1 MNKSL
6 TKHRI
11 SLLLF
16 FACIVVTQAQT
27 GYKQVGESYITIAGT
42 STLHEWT
49 MTTNEPQIKAN
60 FEVGTDGRPT
70 QLKSL
75 SLNVATQS
83 LKSAHKAMDKNAYSA
98 LKEAKNKA
106 ITFYLT
112 TASIQNN
119 TIQFSGNLSIAG
131 VTKPLSL
138 ESSLVSNEDGSLN
151 CTGKKAIKMSDFSV
165 EAPSFMFG
173 SVKTGDE
180 ITISF
185 NVKLAN
191 SKN

>member
-6 TKHRI
+6 TKSRI
-11 SLLLF
+11 ALILLL
-16 FACIVVTQAQT
+16 ACSVIAQAQT
-27 GYKQVGESYITIAGT
+27 NYKQIGESYITIAGT

-49 MTTNEPQIKAN
+49 MTTNEPDIKAI
-60 FEVGTDGRPT
+60 FEAGSDGKPT

-75 SLNVATQS
+75 SLNVATQT

-98 LKEAKNKA
+98 LKADKNKA

-112 TASIQNN
+112 TASVQNN
-119 TIQFSGNLSIAG
+119 TIQFTGNLSIAG

-138 ESSLVSNEDGSLN
+138 ESSLVVNADGSLN

-173 SVKTGDE
+173 SVKTGDD

-185 NVKLAN
+185 NVKLATL
-191 SKN
+191 KN

>member
-6 TKHRI
+6 TKHRML
-11 SLLLF
+11 LLLF
-16 FACIVVTQAQT
+16 FVCPVTTQAQI

-42 STLHEWT
+42 STLHDWT
-49 MTTNEPQIKAN
+49 MTTNEPEIKVT
-60 FEVGTDGRPT
+60 FEKGSDGKPT
-70 QLKSL
+70 QLKTL
-75 SLNVATQS
+75 SLNVSIQS

-98 LKEAKNKA
+98 LKADKNKA

-112 TASIQNN
+112 TATIQNN
-119 TIQFSGNLSIAG
+119 SIQFSGNLSIAG

-138 ESSLVSNEDGSLN
+138 ESSFLVNADGSLN
-151 CTGKKAIKMSDFSV
+151 CTGKKALKMSDFSV

-173 SVKTGDE
+173 SVKTGDD

-185 NVKLAN
+185 NVKLATL
-191 SKN
+191 KN